1 MTDRHQRVE
10 SLLRE
15 LAAEFILGEANT
27 NPLITVTQV
36 TISPNYRNAT
46 VFFTTVPEDREQD
59 ALVFMQRCGGLL
71 RQFVKKKSNLK
82 FIPDFK
88 FSIDS
93 GERARQQIDEIA
105 NKISNQATKKQ
116 KDLEPR
122 ARGLFIVL
130 KPTNHT
136 LWAREESRSLHD
148 QYRLSLFYFATLIK
162 YQSTSS
168 SPHESATGTF
178 FPYPMKN

>member
-1 MTDRHQRVE
+1 MSDRHQRVE

-59 ALVFMQRCGGLL
+59 ALIFMQRCGGLL

-105 NKISNQATKKQ
+105 NKIK
-116 KDLEPR
+116 E
-122 ARGLFIVL
+122 
-130 KPTNHT
+130 
-136 LWAREESRSLHD
+136 
-148 QYRLSLFYFATLIK
+148 
-162 YQSTSS
+162 
-168 SPHESATGTF
+168 
-178 FPYPMKN
+178 